1 MLWCYTDQHNTHL
14 FKRDRPISVR
24 SQKKIY
30 RKSTD
35 KTNPHHYPTLT
46 GITNQNPRKSITAFG
61 TVNKLCEARKVILS
75 GHRQQQPPGSW
86 RNASSPTAAARGGSR
101 SIANSTQT

>member
-1 MLWCYTDQHNTHL
+1 MLRCYTDQHNTHL

-46 GITNQNPRKSITAFG
+46 GITAATAKRCTMCGPDFCLMKRSQE
-61 TVNKLCEARKVILS
+61 T
-75 GHRQQQPPGSW
+75 
-86 RNASSPTAAARGGSR
+86 TAES
-101 SIANSTQT
+101 